1 MIPSTLKQFLIASLP
16 RDFRREVF
24 AIVLQGLVIARA
36 AAAPDA
42 SFQWMAS
49 TAPIQLG
56 EKTVLM
62 GKVRLREATVLEI
75 DLASSATDTFLITSH
90 QVRPSQDPP
99 DEALRDIA
107 VEILPLTVGR
117 LPVFLTWTLLQGAR
131 DAVTLKSP
139 PVVVEIAEPQIAQD
153 ATPRDI
159 KEPLS
164 ARMALWPWLLAA
176 LLIAAGYYLYRR
188 WSRRKTPMT
197 SLIAAVPQDTRT
209 PNQRALN
216 ELDELEASP
225 LWGENKHKEF
235 YAILTDILRRY
246 FDGRYGIPAQYLTTS
261 EFARQLRQAEIE
273 RKIIFRIRDVFDRA
287 DLVKFAKIVPDEGSG
302 AADVNEARA
311 VVIET
316 APSDQ
321 KAALPL

>member
-1 MIPSTLKQFLIASLP
+1 MTLTTLL
-16 RDFRREVF
+16 
-24 AIVLQGLVIARA
+24 LQGIALASA
-36 AAAPDA
+36 AAAPEA
-42 SFQWMAS
+42 SFQWTAS
-49 TAPIQLG
+49 TSPIQLG
-56 EKTVLM
+56 EKTVLV
-62 GKVRLREATVLEI
+62 GKARLREATVLEI

-99 DEALRDIA
+99 DEALRDIT

-117 LPVFLTWTLLQGAR
+117 LPVILTWTILQGSQG
-131 DAVTLKSP
+131 AVTLKSP
-139 PVVVEIAEPQIAQD
+139 PVIVEIAEPPIAQENP
-153 ATPRDI
+153 TPRDI

-176 LLIAAGYYLYRR
+176 LLMAAAYLLYRH
-188 WSRRKTPMT
+188 WSRRKAPMT

-209 PNQRALN
+209 PHQRALS

-225 LWGENKHKEF
+225 LWGENKHKEY
-235 YAILTDILRRY
+235 YAALTDILRRY
-246 FDGRYGIPAQYLTTS
+246 FDGRFGIPAQYLTTS

-273 RKIIFRIRDVFDRA
+273 RKIIFRVRDVFDRA
-287 DLVKFAKIVPDEGSG
+287 DLVKFAKIVPEEGSG
-302 AADVNEARA
+302 AADVHSARA

-321 KAALPL
+321 TAVAPL